1 MKRHDLLL
9 PYRFKMAGWV
19 ILGAGVLLWAIWLLG
34 GTEWDFSINNIRALV
49 GMSPIVADPGIPGLS
64 RFTAETGL
72 METVTSVL
80 IILGAYLA
88 GFSRCKDEDEFTEHL
103 RYRSLTVMVVALMAI
118 ELVLTV
124 FCYGFNYLICQNML
138 VKLAPMFYVIYFYIL
153 VVMERRRDRD
163 EE

>member
-19 ILGAGVLLWAIWLLG
+19 ILGVGVLLWVIWLLG
-34 GTEWDFSINNIRALV
+34 GTEWDFSVNTIRALV
-49 GMSPIVADPGIPGLS
+49 GMQPIVVDSGIPGLGS
-64 RFTAETGL
+64 RFNAETGL
-72 METVTSVL
+72 MQTLTSVL

-88 GFSRCKDEDEFTEHL
+88 GFSRCKEEDEFTEHL
-103 RYRSLTVMVVALMAI
+103 RYRSLTVTVVALMAI

-124 FCYGFNYLICQNML
+124 FCYGFSYLVHQNVL
-138 VKLAPMFYVIYFYIL
+138 VKLAPMFYVLYFYIL
-153 VVMERRRDRD
+153 VIMERRRN